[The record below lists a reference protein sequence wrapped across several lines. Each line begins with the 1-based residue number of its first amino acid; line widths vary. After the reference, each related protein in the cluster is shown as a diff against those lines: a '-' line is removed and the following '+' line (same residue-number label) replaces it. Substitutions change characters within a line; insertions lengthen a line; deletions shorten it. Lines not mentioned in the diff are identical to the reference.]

1 MKGLPSMH
9 CQRCPR
15 DAVGGIRQR
24 LCECCFCQWMERRIA
39 RELREHDLLKKD
51 ATFVVDH
58 ALCEHVLKSIVKGMP
73 VTIMRLDDKDEHST
87 QKTAE
92 SVMRVLCWT
101 LDDEI
106 VALLEAIFSGEKPT
120 GLGHHG
126 AIKLFLPLTDAEV
139 SVYAKAKGFPF
150 TPKPKENV
158 QAILE
163 RLEKNHPE
171 TRFSIASSA
180 KDIAAALEEE

>member
-1 MKGLPSMH
+1 MH

-39 RELREHDLLKKD
+39 KELREHDLLKKD
-51 ATFVVDH
+51 AAFVVDH

-73 VTIMRLDDKDEHST
+73 VTIVRAPDDEKDERS
-87 QKTAE
+87 A
-92 SVMRVLCWT
+92 SGSGIRVRCWT

-106 VALLEAIFSGEKPT
+106 VALLEAVFSGETPI
-120 GLGHHG
+120 GLGHRG
-126 AIKLFLPLTDAEV
+126 TIKLFLPITDAELG
-139 SVYAKAKGFPF
+139 VYARAKGFSF
-150 TPKPKENV
+150 TPQPKGDV
-158 QAILE
+158 QKILE

-180 KDIAAALEEE
+180 KEIAAALDSEH